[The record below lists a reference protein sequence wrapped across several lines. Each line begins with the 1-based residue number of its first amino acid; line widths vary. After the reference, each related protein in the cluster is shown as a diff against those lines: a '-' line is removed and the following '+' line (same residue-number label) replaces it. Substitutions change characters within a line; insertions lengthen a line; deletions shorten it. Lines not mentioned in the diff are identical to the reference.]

1 MMIKKLLQVFLFT
14 AAVSLVGCNV
24 GKSDTSTTTNADG
37 STTTTTSGG
46 NKFQG
51 GYDTGIGVPGDISAS
66 DLAAGMYHAGAASFL
81 VKSDGTVTDITTN
94 EGSVIL
100 HGYRMSI
107 GAGSTVDANGK
118 FHLNFNAE
126 GATYVVADG
135 VIDANGKITNAIVFE
150 GANGARGWMNGQK
163 R

>member
-1 MMIKKLLQVFLFT
+1 MMIKKLLQALLLTT
-14 AAVSLVGCNV
+14 AISLVGCNV
-24 GKSDTSTTTNADG
+24 GKSDTSGTDG
-37 STTTTTSGG
+37 SSTSLSG

-51 GYDTGIGVPGDISAS
+51 GYDTGIGVPGDISPS

-81 VKSDGTVTDITTN
+81 VKPDGSVTDITAA

-107 GAGSTVDANGK
+107 GPGSTVDANGK

-135 VIDANGKITNAIVFE
+135 VIDGNGKITNAIVFE
-150 GANGARGWMNGQK
+150 GANGARGWMNGQ
-163 R
+163 RR